1 MRSGT
6 TGCTLLVH
14 KATVTCL
21 DHRLA
26 FLEVTKFADSNE
38 QADHRETTNCQ
49 TPPFIQR
56 LTNMT
61 IPGNRY
67 SPRAGQGGGGKEAVA
82 SVGGG
87 VTHVLCGFWAGNVTG
102 MQWSGS
108 GAWCGRLLVVCHCV
122 PGAVCGTGACA
133 GQDVSLIY
141 WICSCLWL
149 YAECVWRRSGGPSCA
164 MYEYLW
170 TERPAGRTRYFIDTV
185 NKQIWSLP
193 E

>member
-1 MRSGT
+1 M
-6 TGCTLLVH
+6 
-14 KATVTCL
+14 
-21 DHRLA
+21 
-26 FLEVTKFADSNE
+26 
-38 QADHRETTNCQ
+38 NCQ

-61 IPGNRY
+61 IPGNGY
-67 SPRAGQGGGGKEAVA
+67 SPQGRAGRGREGSCRVRWGRCHTCPVW
-82 SVGGG
+82 
-87 VTHVLCGFWAGNVTG
+87 FWAGNVTG

-122 PGAVCGTGACA
+122 LGAVCGTGACA
-133 GQDVSLIY
+133 GQDVSLVY

-170 TERPAGRTRYFIDTV
+170 TGGQRAAHDILLTDTATNKIGHFPNERNRVSKCKIINYTATGRGAHTR
-185 NKQIWSLP
+185 QLRLLSELL
-193 E
+193 EGRR

>member
-1 MRSGT
+1 MGT
-6 TGCTLLVH
+6 H
-14 KATVTCL
+14 
-21 DHRLA
+21 H
-26 FLEVTKFADSNE
+26 
-38 QADHRETTNCQ
+38 
-49 TPPFIQR
+49 
-56 LTNMT
+56 
-61 IPGNRY
+61 
-67 SPRAGQGGGGKEAVA
+67 RAGQGGGGKEAVA

-133 GQDVSLIY
+133 GQDVSLVY

-170 TERPAGRTRYFIDTV
+170 TGGQRAAHDILLTQQQTKIGHFPNKRNRMSKCKIINYTTTGRGAHTR
-185 NKQIWSLP
+185 QLRLLSELL
-193 E
+193 EGRR